1 MYKEA
6 APDFKALNGTP
17 FLQIFTFYAKANVL
31 MINEI
36 KSCERLQKLLD
47 DNAKLR
53 AVPNERK
60 STADSC
66 STGCKHSDVHSRGWR
81 RSHHHILPLIIPI
94 VELQGTLRK
103 DTELVSVACSQA
115 AHVTLRLKKY
125 RGLCLHFRTKTFP
138 RSNVLR

>member
-1 MYKEA
+1 
-6 APDFKALNGTP
+6 
-17 FLQIFTFYAKANVL
+17 

-53 AVPNERK
+53 AIPNERK

-66 STGCKHSDVHSRGWR
+66 STGCKHGDVHSRGWR
-81 RSHHHILPLIIPI
+81 RSHHHILPLISPI

-103 DTELVSVACSQA
+103 DTELISVACSQA
-115 AHVTLRLKKY
+115 AHVTLRLKVYAFTFEQK
-125 RGLCLHFRTKTFP
+125 HFRGATCCGNGKFMPMSLNFLVIQHTNLALIEKLATF
-138 RSNVLR
+138 